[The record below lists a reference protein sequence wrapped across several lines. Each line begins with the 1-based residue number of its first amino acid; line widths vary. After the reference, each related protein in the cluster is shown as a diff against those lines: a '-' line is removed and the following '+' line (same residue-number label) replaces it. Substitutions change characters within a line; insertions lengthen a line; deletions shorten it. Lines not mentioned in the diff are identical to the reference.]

1 MAVLITQ
8 LKAYISMYRHDFIC
22 LFETY
27 LDSTTPDS
35 VLKKDG
41 YNLVRVE
48 HLNNVKRDGVFIYCK
63 ELLPVRIITLPYFKK
78 ALLLEMASNN
88 KR

>member
-1 MAVLITQ
+1 
-8 LKAYISMYRHDFIC
+8 MYKHNFIC
-22 LFETY
+22 LLETY

-41 YNLVRVE
+41 YNLVSVE
-48 HLNNVKRDGVFIYCK
+48 HPNNVKRDGVCIYYK

-78 ALLLEMASNN
+78 ALLLEMASSN